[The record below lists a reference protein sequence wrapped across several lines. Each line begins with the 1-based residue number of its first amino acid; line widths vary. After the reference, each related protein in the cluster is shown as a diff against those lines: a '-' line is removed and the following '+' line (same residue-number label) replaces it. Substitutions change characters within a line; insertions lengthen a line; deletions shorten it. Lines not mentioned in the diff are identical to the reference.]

1 MAVSLSS
8 TILSVKTVL
17 ISVGFLLIAFILNLS
32 LPLVLEF
39 IVNQL
44 PQLWNSTK
52 SWLTPP
58 YLYILINGI
67 ILTIA
72 ASSRF
77 HHKHSDKIS
86 DDQDM
91 EILTTTTPVNKIQA
105 NQSLSNF
112 PISSVYDDKESFA
125 ISRNYPVITEP
136 EVLDDFVT
144 EKNNPVVSKLEM
156 EPEKMYGQLEKSNP
170 TEMKSIN
177 DSAYTDGAVINS
189 TSTWAL
195 NRGNSIGIPSEYSD
209 KPPMSSRFG
218 HRKSSKSNNEGG
230 KGLRSVAN
238 RKRNDT
244 LESTWKTI
252 SEGRSIPLARH
263 LKKSDT
269 WETHNTTSSHVSSSS
284 LSSSSAAPLS
294 SDHQFNQL
302 NKMKKS
308 ETFIKDGVGGANT
321 TSLRRGNSGKLR
333 KEPSLSQDD
342 LNRRVE
348 AFIKKFNEEMRL
360 QRQESLNQYNEMVKR
375 GLVAKK
381 GE

>member
-1 MAVSLSS
+1 MAVS

-17 ISVGFLLIAFILNLS
+17 ISVGFLSIAFILNLS

-44 PQLWNSTK
+44 PQLWNSMK

-77 HHKHSDKIS
+77 HHQHSDKIS

-91 EILTTTTPVNKIQA
+91 EILTTTTPPVNKIQA
-105 NQSLSNF
+105 NQSLTDF
-112 PISSVYDDKESFA
+112 PISSVDDDKESFV

-144 EKNNPVVSKLEM
+144 EKKNPVVSKLEM
-156 EPEKMYGQLEKSNP
+156 EPEKMYGQLEKSNL
-170 TEMKSIN
+170 TETKSIN
-177 DSAYTDGAVINS
+177 DSA
-189 TSTWAL
+189 STWTL
-195 NRGNSIGIPSEYSD
+195 NRGGSIEILSEYSD

-218 HRKSSKSNNEGG
+218 HRKSTKSNNEGG

-252 SEGRSIPLARH
+252 TEGRSIPLARH

-284 LSSSSAAPLS
+284 LSSSSATPLS

-360 QRQESLNQYNEMVKR
+360 QRQESLNQYN
-375 GLVAKK
+375 
-381 GE
+381 

>member
-8 TILSVKTVL
+8 SILSVKTVL
-17 ISVGFLLIAFILNLS
+17 ISVGFLSAAFILNLS

-44 PQLWNSTK
+44 PQLWNSMK
-52 SWLTPP
+52 SWLAPP

-77 HHKHSDKIS
+77 HHQHGDKIS

-91 EILTTTTPVNKIQA
+91 EILTTTAPLSKIQA
-105 NQSLSNF
+105 NQSLPDF
-112 PISSVYDDKESFA
+112 PISSVDDDKEIFV

-136 EVLDDFVT
+136 EVLDEFVT
-144 EKNNPVVSKLEM
+144 EEKNNPVVSKLET
-156 EPEKMYGQLEKSNP
+156 EPVKMYGQLKKSNLA
-170 TEMKSIN
+170 EMKSII
-177 DSAYTDGAVINS
+177 DSTFTDGAVNS
-189 TSTWAL
+189 TSTWTL
-195 NRGNSIGIPSEYSD
+195 NRGDSIEIPSEYSD

-218 HRKSSKSNNEGG
+218 HRKSTKSNNECG

-252 SEGRSIPLARH
+252 TELARH

-269 WETHNTTSSHVSSSS
+269 WETHNTTSSHVSSAS

-321 TSLRRGNSGKLR
+321 TTTTLRRGNSGKLR

-348 AFIKKFNEEMRL
+348 AFINKFNEEMRL
-360 QRQESLNQYNEMVKR
+360 QRQESLIQYNEMVKQ
-375 GLVAKK
+375 GLVTKK

>member
-1 MAVSLSS
+1 MAVSS
-8 TILSVKTVL
+8 ILSVKTVL
-17 ISVGFLLIAFILNLS
+17 ISVGFLSAAFILNLS

-44 PQLWNSTK
+44 PQLWNSMK
-52 SWLTPP
+52 SWLAPP

-77 HHKHSDKIS
+77 HHQHGDKIS

-91 EILTTTTPVNKIQA
+91 EILATTPATKIQA
-105 NQSLSNF
+105 NQSLPDF
-112 PISSVYDDKESFA
+112 PISSVDDDKEIFV

-144 EKNNPVVSKLEM
+144 EKKNNPVVSNLEK
-156 EPEKMYGQLEKSNP
+156 EPEKMYGQLEKSNLAD
-170 TEMKSIN
+170 MKSII
-177 DSAYTDGAVINS
+177 DSTFTDGAVNS
-189 TSTWAL
+189 TSTWTL
-195 NRGNSIGIPSEYSD
+195 NRGDSIEMPSEYSD

-218 HRKSSKSNNEGG
+218 HRKSTKSNNEGG

-252 SEGRSIPLARH
+252 TEGRSIPLARH

-269 WETHNTTSSHVSSSS
+269 WETHNPTSSHVSSAS

-294 SDHQFNQL
+294 ADHQFNQL

-308 ETFIKDGVGGANT
+308 ETFTKDGVGGANTT

-333 KEPSLSQDD
+333 KEQSLSQDD

-360 QRQESLNQYNEMVKR
+360 QRQESLNQYNEMVKQ
-375 GLVAKK
+375 GLVTKK

>member
-8 TILSVKTVL
+8 SILSVKTLL
-17 ISVGFLLIAFILNLS
+17 ISVGFLSVAFILNLS

-44 PQLWNSTK
+44 PQLWNSMK
-52 SWLTPP
+52 SWLAPP
-58 YLYILINGI
+58 YLYILINCI

-77 HHKHSDKIS
+77 HHERSDKIS

-91 EILTTTTPVNKIQA
+91 EILTTTSPVNKIQA
-105 NQSLSNF
+105 NEPLPDF
-112 PISSVYDDKESFA
+112 PISSVDDDKEIFV

-144 EKNNPVVSKLEM
+144 EKKNPVVSKLEM
-156 EPEKMYGQLEKSNP
+156 EPEKMYGQLEKSNLA
-170 TEMKSIN
+170 EMKSII
-177 DSAYTDGAVINS
+177 DSTFTDGAVNS
-189 TSTWAL
+189 TSTWTL
-195 NRGNSIGIPSEYSD
+195 NRGDSIEMPSEYSD

-218 HRKSSKSNNEGG
+218 HRKSTKSNNEGG

-252 SEGRSIPLARH
+252 TEGRSIPLARH

-294 SDHQFNQL
+294 SDHQL

-308 ETFIKDGVGGANT
+308 ETFTKDGVGGANT
-321 TSLRRGNSGKLR
+321 TTTTLCRGNSGKLR
-333 KEPSLSQDD
+333 KEPSPSQDD

-360 QRQESLNQYNEMVKR
+360 QRQESLNQYNEMVKQ
-375 GLVAKK
+375 GLVTKK